1 MFASLRIETTSF
13 SKRILSNRYYF
24 RSMTTMTP
32 QLKGTSLFK
41 EAAFVNGKFV
51 SAASNERFS
60 VKDPATGEIIGEVPE
75 MGVEDCKNAIDVA
88 TASLKTWKKTTSKTR
103 ADLLE
108 KWYNLMMENK
118 ETLAQILTAENG
130 KNMTESRGEIV
141 YGASFIKWFAEEARR
156 AYGDIIPSPA
166 EDRRLLVI
174 QQPVGVVGIVTPWNF
189 PNAMITRKLG
199 AALAAGCTA
208 VVKPAP
214 ETPFSALALCELA
227 NQAGIPEGVINMI
240 TGQKHTK
247 DIGKEMATSEKVHK
261 LSFTGSTAVGKILME
276 QGASTIKKL
285 SLELGGNAPFIVF
298 DDADIDAAVEGAIG
312 SKFRNTGQTC
322 VCSNRL
328 LIQSGVYDEFA
339 KKLVERVKKF
349 KVGHGFED
357 GVTHGP
363 LISEAA
369 VEKVKRHVD
378 DAVSKGA
385 TVAQGGKHI
394 KGNFYEP
401 TVLLNM
407 DTSMIIS
414 SEETFG
420 PVAALYKFE
429 KEEEAVELANDTP
442 FGLAG
447 YFYSKDMGRIWRVA
461 EAMEVGMVGVNC
473 GSVSFE
479 AAPFGGIKQSG
490 LGREGSKYGLEEYL
504 ERKFICM
511 AI

>member
-1 MFASLRIETTSF
+1 
-13 SKRILSNRYYF
+13 
-24 RSMTTMTP
+24 MTP
-32 QLKGTSLFK
+32 QLKKTNLLK
-41 EAAFVNGKFV
+41 EAAFINGKFV
-51 SAASNERFS
+51 GASTNQRFA
-60 VKDPATGEIIGEVPE
+60 VKDPATGEVIGEVPE
-75 MGVEDCKNAIDVA
+75 MDVTDCKKAIDVA
-88 TASLKTWKKTTSKTR
+88 SNTLKTWKKTTAKARSDMLER
-103 ADLLE
+103 WYDL
-108 KWYNLMMENK
+108 MIENK
-118 ETLAQILTAENG
+118 ESLAQILTAENG
-130 KNMTESRGEIV
+130 KNLTESRGEIE

-156 AYGDIIPSPA
+156 AYGDVIPSPVA
-166 EDRRLLVI
+166 DKRLIVI

-208 VVKPAP
+208 VVKPAH

-227 NQAGIPEGVINMI
+227 NQAGIPEGVINMV
-240 TGQKHTK
+240 TTQKHTK
-247 DIGKEMATSEKVHK
+247 DIGKEMAESEKVHK
-261 LSFTGSTAVGKILME
+261 LSFTGSTGVGKLLME
-276 QGASTIKKL
+276 QGASTIKKI

-298 DDADIDAAVEGAIG
+298 NDADVDAAVEGAIG

-328 LIQSGVYDEFA
+328 LIQSGIYDEFA

-349 KVGHGFED
+349 KVGHGFEE

-385 TVAQGGKHI
+385 SIAQGGKHI

-401 TVLLNM
+401 TVLLDMN
-407 DTSMIIS
+407 TSMAITT
-414 SEETFG
+414 EETFG
-420 PVAALYKFE
+420 PVAALYKFSNE
-429 KEEEAVELANDTP
+429 DEAIELANDTP

-447 YFYSKDMGRIWRVA
+447 YFYSRDVGRIWRVA

-479 AAPFGGIKQSG
+479 SAPFGGIKQSG

-504 ERKFICM
+504 EKKFICM
-511 AI
+511 SI